1 MTRHRAWLVLWLACL
16 TGSPAALA
24 GDPANMAGTWTLKIV
39 VPQGTRTPGM
49 VLTQQGET
57 LSGTYKATRGQGAIT
72 GKVTDNS
79 FVLTT
84 EVSNADT
91 SLVIEYRGT
100 LSGDTLRGTVH
111 MGRLGEAAFTGTR
124 SR

>member
-1 MTRHRAWLVLWLACL
+1 MTRHRAWLVLCLAGL
-16 TGSPAALA
+16 TASPAALA

-49 VLTQQGET
+49 VLVQQGEA
-57 LSGTYKATRGQGAIT
+57 LSGTYKATRGEGAVT

-84 EVSNADT
+84 QVSNGEAT
-91 SLVIEYRGT
+91 LVIEYRGT
-100 LSGDTLRGTVH
+100 VSGDTVNGTVH

>member
-1 MTRHRAWLVLWLACL
+1 MIRHRAWLVVWLACL
-16 TGSPAALA
+16 IGSPVALA

-49 VLTQQGET
+49 VLAQQGEA
-57 LSGTYKATRGQGAIT
+57 LSGTYKATRGEGAVT

-84 EVSNADT
+84 QVSNGEAT
-91 SLVIEYRGT
+91 LVIEYRGT
-100 LSGDTLRGTVH
+100 VSGDTVTGTVH